1 MRYLIHETQAQEIC
15 GRQDYLYDIFHL
27 YFLPKM
33 KENGFIPLVPL
44 GYENLNILFITGH
57 MNQVNSYMD
66 RYIETVP
73 EEIIVVTTCFASR
86 LLYYKRAKTIFV
98 PKGDS
103 DFCYIRKGIPYGF
116 SFDITDAELDFYNAT
131 GSIME
136 RIQSAYDQL

>member
-1 MRYLIHETQAQEIC
+1 
-15 GRQDYLYDIFHL
+15 
-27 YFLPKM
+27 
-33 KENGFIPLVPL
+33 
-44 GYENLNILFITGH
+44 

-116 SFDITDAELDFYNAT
+116 SFDITDAELDFYNAA